1 MEIKKEKLEQIINQS
16 ANPSRL
22 EPEQIPELELYIDQ
36 ILMLSEKCALDWGHQ
51 TGDDPADG
59 GGRAGKRNAGN
70 L

>member
-36 ILMLSEKCALDWGHQ
+36 ILMLFEDKLRKKTAV
-51 TGDDPADG
+51 
-59 GGRAGKRNAGN
+59 GRTIRF
-70 L
+70 

>member
-36 ILMLSEKCALDWGHQ
+36 ILML
-51 TGDDPADG
+51 
-59 GGRAGKRNAGN
+59 
-70 L
+70 